1 MSVSTRLIAWFGTLL
16 GLGAS
21 TSANVLHALETGKG
35 GTAAVV
41 GAAFWPLALLA
52 STETLTR
59 KRWPSRVRPYAVAA
73 VALVALVT
81 AIVSYGHLHALL
93 LSWGAGELEARI
105 GPLAVDG
112 LMMVCSLALT
122 VSDVQDETRRD
133 ETERIETER
142 VETTRDETPISPS
155 RLVAA
160 ADETPVSARTSA
172 PVSSRAPS
180 RPVRARRDGRRDET
194 ARETARETDAQLL
207 ARLVSTHPECTSARA
222 AASALGVG
230 WQRASRVLA
239 MRDETAARS

>member
-1 MSVSTRLIAWFGTLL
+1 MSVSTRLVAWFGTLL

-21 TSANVLHALETGKG
+21 TSANVLHALATGKG

-81 AIVSYGHLHALL
+81 AVVSYGHLHALL

-122 VSDVQDETRRD
+122 VSDVQDETRD
-133 ETERIETER
+133 ETERIETAR
-142 VETTRDETPISPS
+142 GETPVSPS

-160 ADETPVSARTSA
+160 ADETPVSVRASA
-172 PVSSRAPS
+172 PVSPVSSRAPS
-180 RPVRARRDGRRDET
+180 RLARTRRDGETGAPRRD
-194 ARETARETDAQLL
+194 ETDAQLL

-222 AASALGVG
+222 AASALGIG